1 MVRALSALLLLF
13 CTACGLAEDGRDE
26 DNKYIYIK
34 FYDKA
39 FEAYCLEKFDMSGD
53 GHISRY
59 EAQRVRRMSCPGLGI
74 GSLTD
79 IREFFNLRELDCS
92 GNELTQLDLTA
103 CTYLERLDC
112 SDNDLASLDLDGVR
126 GLVWM
131 DCSGNGL
138 PRLDLHSAASLLTL
152 DCRRNALTTLDVASC
167 DANLAGRRAQQSL
180 VDDGLLPR
188 VAEHLLRRTNRT
200 RPAKSRDLGGERS
213 ASALSTLICA
223 CRRKT
228 PVLRGGS
235 AVSPLSDRP
244 PARLMGGAAPCFLSS
259 VPPDFFIIC

>member
-39 FEAYCLEKFDMSGD
+39 FEAYCLEKFDTSGD
-53 GHISRY
+53 GRISRY

-79 IREFFNLRELDCS
+79 IRGVPSTCGSSTARATS
-92 GNELTQLDLTA
+92 SRSWTSRA

-167 DANLAGRRAQQSL
+167 DANLQADVRSNPDLTTVYCRASQSISF
-180 VDDGLLPR
+180 DGQT
-188 VAEHLLRRTNRT
+188 VIQ
-200 RPAKSRDLGGERS
+200 PA
-213 ASALSTLICA
+213 
-223 CRRKT
+223 
-228 PVLRGGS
+228 
-235 AVSPLSDRP
+235 
-244 PARLMGGAAPCFLSS
+244 
-259 VPPDFFIIC
+259 

>member
-1 MVRALSALLLLF
+1 
-13 CTACGLAEDGRDE
+13 
-26 DNKYIYIK
+26 
-34 FYDKA
+34 
-39 FEAYCLEKFDMSGD
+39 
-53 GHISRY
+53 
-59 EAQRVRRMSCPGLGI
+59 MSCPGLGI

-152 DCRRNALTTLDVASC
+152 DVASC
-167 DANLAGRRAQQSL
+167 DANLQADVRSNPSLTTVYCRASQNIS
-180 VDDGLLPR
+180 VDGQVKLEIR
-188 VAEHLLRRTNRT
+188 
-200 RPAKSRDLGGERS
+200 
-213 ASALSTLICA
+213 
-223 CRRKT
+223 
-228 PVLRGGS
+228 
-235 AVSPLSDRP
+235 
-244 PARLMGGAAPCFLSS
+244 
-259 VPPDFFIIC
+259 

>member
-1 MVRALSALLLLF
+1 MVRALPALLLLF

-39 FEAYCLEKFDMSGD
+39 FEAYCLEKFDTSGD
-53 GHISRY
+53 GRISRY

-92 GNELTQLDLTA
+92 GNALTQLDLTA

-112 SDNDLASLDLDGVR
+112 SNNDLASLDLDGVR

-167 DANLAGRRAQQSL
+167 DANLQADVRSNPDLTTVYCRASQSISF
-180 VDDGLLPR
+180 DGQTEL
-188 VAEHLLRRTNRT
+188 
-200 RPAKSRDLGGERS
+200 
-213 ASALSTLICA
+213 
-223 CRRKT
+223 
-228 PVLRGGS
+228 
-235 AVSPLSDRP
+235 
-244 PARLMGGAAPCFLSS
+244 ARLRAG
-259 VPPDFFIIC
+259 I